1 MREYQPLCLQ
11 ILGDVDRLVAN
22 LKLLPSAVRYELVSA
37 IQRKLLQET
46 ELVDPG
52 PSNVSVIEKSELSD
66 RFEEH
71 QEINIVVNENG
82 DILKLDRD
90 TCETEQHQI
99 VSSIGPPSLHGDFA
113 EHDGI
118 NNNLDSQIG
127 TGWKR
132 RISRGSSKVKMC
144 PVCNKNIK
152 YHNNNDFENHLKLHT
167 GEKKYKCGDCEKSF
181 ISQSRLTH
189 HKQNVHDP
197 RKYQCSFCEKLF
209 RTKVSL
215 ERHILVH
222 SDERPHQC
230 EFCSY
235 KARTVGNLN
244 SHVRAVHVKDFK
256 VSGKN
261 KHLLSDPAS
270 FQLFNPV
277 ITTSSSS
284 EDQNAQELFISETV
298 TLTFEEFD

>member
-52 PSNVSVIEKSELSD
+52 TSNVSDNEESDPSD
-66 RFEEH
+66 RFEEN

-82 DILKLDRD
+82 DILKLDRA

-99 VSSIGPPSLHGDFA
+99 AFRPPYLHGDLA
-113 EHDGI
+113 ENDGI

-132 RISRGSSKVKMC
+132 RISRGSSRVKIC

-167 GEKKYKCGDCEKSF
+167 GEKKYKCGECEKSF

-197 RKYQCSFCEKLF
+197 PKYQCSYCEKLF
-209 RTKVSL
+209 RAKVSL

-230 EFCSY
+230 EFCLY

-244 SHVRAVHVKDFK
+244 SHVRAVHVKENT
-256 VSGKN
+256 VSGKA
-261 KHLLSDPAS
+261 KHLLKDSSS

-277 ITTSSSS
+277 ISTSSSS
-284 EDQNAQELFISETV
+284 EDLNAQELFISENV